1 MLVVPLTDSIF
12 KWKLSLEEPSLA
24 YAVKANA
31 TPVLFVVG
39 IPYPLFKLLQEYMV
53 KQHEMHK
60 AAEEDKPGGKENHC
74 PNQGNLDY
82 VEQVTRTS
90 RTRVGYLLR
99 QQSETLTVRDFWP
112 SANHAMASTY
122 LRSIA
127 RPMFEKILSK
137 LDELSNY

>member
-1 MLVVPLTDSIF
+1 MSDVPLTDSIF
-12 KWKLSLEEPSLA
+12 KWKLSSEEPSLA

-31 TPVLFVVG
+31 KPVLFVVG
-39 IPYPLFKLLQEYMV
+39 IPYPLFKLWQEYMV

-60 AAEEDKPGGKENHC
+60 AAEEDKPGGKESHC

-99 QQSETLTVRDFWP
+99 PQSETLTVRDFWP
-112 SANHAMASTY
+112 WC
-122 LRSIA
+122 R
-127 RPMFEKILSK
+127 
-137 LDELSNY
+137 